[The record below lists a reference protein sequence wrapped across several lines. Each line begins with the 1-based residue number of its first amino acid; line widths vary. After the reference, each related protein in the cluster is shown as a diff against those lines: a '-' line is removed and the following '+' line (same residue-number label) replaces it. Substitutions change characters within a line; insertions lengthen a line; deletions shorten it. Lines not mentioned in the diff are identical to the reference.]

1 MVWQKVN
8 VLWEEEDN
16 VEGAEA
22 KYGLNEKAGPRL
34 RGLQEA
40 PCSQGSR
47 FGSSLSG
54 FQQLPLKVEP
64 RKFFHSALSFW
75 CSLRGVEISQGGG
88 ERER

>member
-34 RGLQEA
+34 
-40 PCSQGSR
+40 
-47 FGSSLSG
+47 
-54 FQQLPLKVEP
+54 
-64 RKFFHSALSFW
+64 
-75 CSLRGVEISQGGG
+75 
-88 ERER
+88 

>member
-54 FQQLPLKVEP
+54 FSNFPSRWSPESSFT
-64 RKFFHSALSFW
+64 RHCLS
-75 CSLRGVEISQGGG
+75 GAV
-88 ERER
+88 